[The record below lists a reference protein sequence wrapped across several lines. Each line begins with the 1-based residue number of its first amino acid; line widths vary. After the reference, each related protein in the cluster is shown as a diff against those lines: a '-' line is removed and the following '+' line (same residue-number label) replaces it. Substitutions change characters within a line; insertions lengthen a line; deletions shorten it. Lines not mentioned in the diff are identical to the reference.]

1 MKNMVKIKPAKMT
14 GGAAGGIGR
23 LEKSAVAPGKNTA
36 MKMGSKR
43 K

>member
-1 MKNMVKIKPAKMT
+1 MAKNMVKVKPAKMT

-23 LEKSAVAPGKNTA
+23 IEKSAAAGKEG
-36 MKMGSKR
+36 KVKI